1 VDLELKGKVAVIT
14 GGSRGIGKAVAKELA
29 REGVSVALVARDAAA
44 LEAAAAEISRETG
57 APSNQ
62 IRAKGFKAD
71 TGDDASVKQMVAD
84 VVAAFGRIDILVN
97 GAAQPGGQ
105 AKPPALAEITNEA
118 FWADMNVKV
127 MGYLRTAR
135 EVAPIMARQGG
146 GRIINISG
154 LAARNT
160 GSTIGSIRNVSVSA
174 LTKNLAD
181 ELAPRGISVVCVHP
195 ALTRTEKTPG
205 VVERRAK
212 AEGVSPAEI
221 EKQMGKK
228 NLTGKLITSEE
239 VANVVV
245 FLASPKAV
253 AINGDS
259 IATGGGQPG
268 AIHY

>member
-1 VDLELKGKVAVIT
+1 MDLELKGKVAIVT

-29 REGVSVALVARDAAA
+29 REGVDVALLARDAAA
-44 LEAAAAEISRETG
+44 LDAAAGEIARETG
-57 APSNQ
+57 AKA
-62 IRAKGFKAD
+62 RGFKAD
-71 TGDDASVKQMVAD
+71 TGDDASVRAAVAD
-84 VVAAFGRIDILVN
+84 VIAAFGHVDILVN
-97 GAAQPGGQ
+97 AAAQPGGQ
-105 AKPPALAEITNEA
+105 AKPPALGEITDDH

-135 EVAPIMARQGG
+135 EVAPHMAKQGG

-160 GSTIGSIRNVSVSA
+160 GSTIGSMRNVSVAA

-181 ELAPRGISVVCVHP
+181 ELAPQGISVVCVHP

-205 VVERRAK
+205 VIERQAK
-212 AEGVSPAEI
+212 LQGVPPAEI
-221 EKQMGKK
+221 ERKMGSK

-245 FLASPKAV
+245 FLASPKAIAV
-253 AINGDS
+253 NGDS

-268 AIHY
+268 SIHY

>member
-1 VDLELKGKVAVIT
+1 MDLELKGKVAIIT

-44 LEAAAAEISRETG
+44 LEAAASEIARETG
-57 APSNQ
+57 AKA
-62 IRAKGFKAD
+62 RGFKAD

-105 AKPPALAEITNEA
+105 AKPPSLAEITNDH

-127 MGYLRTAR
+127 MGYLRAAR
-135 EVAPIMARQGG
+135 EVAPHMARQGG

-160 GSTIGSIRNVSVSA
+160 GSTIGSMRNVSVAA

-181 ELAPRGISVVCVHP
+181 ELAPQGISVVCVHP

-205 VVERRAK
+205 VVERQAK
-212 AEGVSPAEI
+212 AQGVSQAEI
-221 EKQMGKK
+221 EKKMGSK

-245 FLASPKAV
+245 FLASPKAI

-268 AIHY
+268 SIHY